1 MRVHGPSFSSRMAF
15 VLCAAGSAVGLG
27 NLWRFPYLAARY
39 GGGIFLL
46 TYLVLVVL
54 FGYPLLLAENAI
66 GRHTRQGPVGAFRT
80 LCPGSAPRL
89 RLLRLGGWI
98 NAVVPLLILPYY
110 TLIGG
115 WVTCYLWAALTL
127 PVENFAPDHLTEAG
141 TPYADAFF
149 VNFISSTWP
158 PLIFLGIFLAA
169 CTIVIACGVKRG
181 LEKFNLFIMPVL
193 VLLSIGLAIH
203 SCLIPGAAAG
213 LKYYFQP
220 DFSQFSFKTLAAATG
235 QLFFSLSIAMG
246 IMYTYGSY
254 MRRDDDLPRNIN
266 QVEIFDT
273 GIAFL
278 AGLII
283 IPAVVAFSDS
293 GDTAALNAGPGL
305 LFITMPKIFA
315 GLPGG
320 RFIGILFFLLVLM
333 AALTSS
339 VSMIETNVQ
348 CFVQELKL
356 KRRGA
361 IALAALEAL
370 VIGVV
375 TALGYNVLSG
385 VHPIA
390 GMDILDSLDFLS
402 NSLLMPIGAIFTALL
417 VTAVIGIRRFRGYV
431 AGPNGWRREPLFRF
445 SIRFIVIP
453 CLLIV
458 LVTSLMQAFGLLK
471 I

>member
-1 MRVHGPSFSSRMAF
+1 MRIHGPSFSSRMAF

-27 NLWRFPYLAARY
+27 NLWRFPYLAAKY

-54 FGYPLLLAENAI
+54 FGYPMLLAENAI
-66 GRHTRQGPVGAFRT
+66 GRHTRQNAVGSFRT
-80 LCPGSAPRL
+80 LCPGRAPHL

-115 WVTCYLWAALTL
+115 WVTSYLWAALTL
-127 PVENFAPDHLTEAG
+127 PVEIFAPDHLAENG
-141 TPYADAFF
+141 TPYADAYF
-149 VNFISSTWP
+149 VDFISSVWP

-266 QVEIFDT
+266 QVELFDT

-283 IPAVVAFSDS
+283 IPAVVAFS

-333 AALTSS
+333 AAVTSS
-339 VSMIETNVQ
+339 ISMIETNVQ
-348 CFVQELKL
+348 YFVQELKL
-356 KRRGA
+356 KRSAA
-361 IALAALEAL
+361 IALAAVEAL

-385 VHPIA
+385 IHPIA

-417 VTAVIGIRRFRGYV
+417 VTAVIGVRRFRAYA